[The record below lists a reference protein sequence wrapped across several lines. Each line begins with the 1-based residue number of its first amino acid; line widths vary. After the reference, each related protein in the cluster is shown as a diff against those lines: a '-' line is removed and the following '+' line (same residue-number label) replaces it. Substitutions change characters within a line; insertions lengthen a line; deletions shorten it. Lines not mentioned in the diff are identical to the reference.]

1 MPPSYIKTI
10 FLLPY
15 LMIFFTALCFGQSG
29 EKDDQEWI
37 LPHEVNPKQSI
48 DYPQLVNF
56 INKLADDSDQIRKVY
71 MGTSDGGNPIHYLVI
86 ADSVYRD
93 ENHARQS
100 GKSVIWINNGIHPG
114 EPEGIDATLA
124 LIRDYHLSG
133 NLSLLT
139 RDWVMI
145 IIPVYNVD
153 GMLNRGAYSRANQN
167 GPDAYGFRA
176 NARNLDLN
184 RDFVKCNSKEAAAF
198 NRLYTQWK
206 PDIFLDNHTSN
217 GADYQHT
224 MTLLPGEYNK
234 LGGTKGEFFKDKL
247 QPILYHQMEERGFPM
262 SPYVMSPGGAPER
275 GITAFYDSPRYSS
288 GYASLHGSIAM
299 MTETHM
305 LKPFIDR
312 LVSNYIFM
320 DILIEFAIKNHTE
333 IKALH
338 ESHDQYWQ
346 SQERYPLLWENNRDE
361 ADSVLFRGYALN
373 HRESAITGATIR
385 DYDQSKPWSKLIPY
399 YNRYIPK
406 KEITIPP
413 YYVIPA
419 GYVEVVQHLRW
430 NGIYF
435 LELTSDTLVEV
446 EEYFLESWTPA
457 TSLFEGQP
465 YHRNVTFELRKST
478 HTLQKGDFIVPTAQS
493 GIRYILE
500 TLEPEADD
508 SFFRWNFFD
517 PILQRKEYFSD
528 YVFEPTAQKMLD
540 EQPELNAA
548 FLGKINSNADFAQ
561 SPHQRLEYL
570 YLHSPHAEPGYR
582 VYPIKRLWTGL
593 EDILIKF

>member
-1 MPPSYIKTI
+1 MAQSYIQI
-10 FLLPY
+10 AFLLPF
-15 LMIFFTALCFGQSG
+15 LLILCSLTCFGQTDVEPDPS
-29 EKDDQEWI
+29 WI
-37 LPHEVNPKQSI
+37 LPHEVDPNESI
-48 DYPQLVNF
+48 DYPKLMTF
-56 INKLADDSDQIRKVY
+56 IDKLADDSDYIRKEI
-71 MGTSDGGNPIHYLVI
+71 MGTSDGGNPIYYLVI
-86 ADSVYRD
+86 ADSSYHD
-93 ENHARQS
+93 EVSARKS

-133 NLSLLT
+133 KLSDLT

-145 IIPVYNVD
+145 MVPVYNVD
-153 GMLNRGAYSRANQN
+153 GMLNRGSHSRANQN
-167 GPDAYGFRA
+167 GPKAYGFRA
-176 NARNLDLN
+176 NSSNLDLN
-184 RDFVKCNSKEAAAF
+184 RDFVKSKSEEAAAF

-234 LGGTKGEFFKDKL
+234 LGGTKGAFFKDKL
-247 QPILYHQMEERGFPM
+247 QPYLYDQMEERGFPM
-262 SPYVMSPGGAPER
+262 CPYVMSPGGAPEH

-312 LVSNYIFM
+312 LESNYIFM
-320 DILIEFAIKNHTE
+320 DILLDFAINNHAE
-333 IKALH
+333 IEVLH
-338 ESHDQYWQ
+338 KSHSKYWQ
-346 SQERYPLLWENNRDE
+346 SQEMYPLHWENIRDE
-361 ADSVLFRGYALN
+361 ADSIYFRGYELN
-373 HRESAITGATIR
+373 HRESLITGTSIR
-385 DYDQSKPWSKLIPY
+385 AYDQSKPWVRLIPY
-399 YNRYIPK
+399 FNHFRPK

-419 GYVEVVQHLRW
+419 SYGEIVQRLRW
-430 NGIYF
+430 NGIQ
-435 LELTSDTLVEV
+435 LHEMSSDTVIEV
-446 EEYFLESWTPA
+446 EEYFIASWTPA
-457 TSLFEGQP
+457 ASLFEGQP
-465 YHRNVTFELRKST
+465 YHRNVTFELREST
-478 HTLQKGDFIVPTAQS
+478 YKIQKGDFMVPTAQT

-540 EQPELNAA
+540 EQPELKDA
-548 FLGKINSNADFAQ
+548 FEEKINSDADFAD
-561 SPHQRLEYL
+561 SPYKRLEYL
-570 YLHSPHAEPGYR
+570 YLRSPYAEPGYR
-582 VYPIKRLWTGL
+582 VYPIKRLWTSPD
-593 EDILIKF
+593 DILTRE